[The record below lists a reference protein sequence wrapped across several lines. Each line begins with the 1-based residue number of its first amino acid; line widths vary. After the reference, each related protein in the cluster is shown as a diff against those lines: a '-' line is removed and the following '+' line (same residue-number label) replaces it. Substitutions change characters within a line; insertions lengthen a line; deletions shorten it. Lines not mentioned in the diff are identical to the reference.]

1 MKQYIIVHG
10 TLNDLEFMVNDAISK
25 GYIAHGNLLLSPNG
39 GYIQAMTYT
48 RTGELPTTTNKTKK

>member
-10 TLNDLEFMVNDAISK
+10 TLSDLEFMVNDAYSK
-25 GYIAHGNLLLSPNG
+25 GYVAHGGLILAPTG

-48 RTGELPTTTNKTKK
+48 RANELPTKTNKK